1 VNYKFGNPQKRY
13 SLQSA
18 AMKGLF
24 RRYVITIVGLVS
36 VSVLTVG
43 SILAFYHYSQ
53 DRQRAHEVQIAQARA
68 ASASIDAYLRDI
80 EGVLRSLS
88 DRLAEGAT
96 AGRDAQARDFRD
108 ALKFEPAIL
117 NIRSLDSDLLETNFV
132 SRLDADRIESHNP
145 QAKIGQL
152 LQHCSAPFCYGLTFI
167 RDQTEPFV
175 TVAVNGKRRGESLAA
190 EISVRFIDDV
200 LARLS
205 IGKSGRAYIVDLQ
218 GHLLAHPDLRTL
230 LRNTDVSQLPQ
241 VRAVRGALAQGHLEL
256 PSVWGE
262 SPDGGAVFSSATR
275 MVGPDWLLYIEQPA
289 AEVLR
294 TVETTIGVTIFVLGI
309 GIAAASLASL
319 LLAQR
324 LAKPI
329 LLLRDGAQR
338 LGSGDLLA
346 KIEIQSR
353 DEIQS
358 VATAFNDM
366 ADSLRTLYESLE
378 SKVLERTRD
387 LAQAN
392 DQITSQAREL
402 SLLNAK
408 LGVQLEELN
417 VKREAADRASAA
429 KTRFVAT
436 ASHDLRQPMH
446 AVGLLVGILA
456 ERQMS
461 PDISSLLNKIQLSV
475 SSLES
480 LFETLLDISRLDAG
494 IVTPHL
500 SCVSLDSLLESVE
513 LTHSQAATD
522 EGLTLRVHRPR
533 TLVHTDSALLL
544 SMLGNLVSNAIRYTE
559 RGHIDVHCRKRQGF
573 VTVFVCD
580 TGIGIP
586 AQELELIF
594 EEFYQLSDTRRARG
608 QGLGL
613 GLAIVRKT
621 AELLGYGLSARSSM
635 SVGSVFGIRLPIA
648 SADQFRLMAPVPVY
662 TQDSVL
668 TGAFIVVVDDDQE
681 SRFATEAIFKSWRCH
696 VISGDCG
703 AAVQQALS
711 QHLRQPDLIVAD
723 YWLGNGE
730 TGLGIIQDLRR
741 DAEMRTPAII
751 LTADHDVAGALL
763 EKAHDIVVIQKP
775 ASAQRIR
782 RVVMD
787 LMPQMANA
795 ERQSVSSE

>member
-1 VNYKFGNPQKRY
+1 MYRV
-13 SLQSA
+13 QSA

-24 RRYVITIVGLVS
+24 RRYVATIVGLVS

-53 DRQRAHEVQIAQARA
+53 DQQRAHEVQIAEARA

-88 DRLAEGAT
+88 NRLAEGAA

-117 NIRSLDSDLLETNFV
+117 NIRSLDSGLLETNFV
-132 SRLDADRIESHNP
+132 SRLAADRIESRNP
-145 QAKIGQL
+145 QPEIEKL
-152 LQHCSAPFCYGLTFI
+152 LRRCSTLFCYGPTFI

-175 TVAVNGKRRGESLAA
+175 IVAVRGSPGGESLAA
-190 EISVRFIDDV
+190 EISVRFIDDI

-205 IGKSGRAYIVDLQ
+205 IGKSARAYIVDLN

-230 LRNTDVSQLPQ
+230 LRNTDVSSLPQ
-241 VRAVRGALAQGHLEL
+241 VRAVRNALSRGLPEL
-256 PSVWGE
+256 PSVWGK

-275 MVGPDWLLYIEQPA
+275 IFGPDWLLYVEQPS

-294 TVETTIGVTIFVLGI
+294 TVKTTIGVTMVVLGI
-309 GIAAASLASL
+309 GIAAAGLASL

-329 LLLRDGAQR
+329 LQLRDGAQR
-338 LGSGDLLA
+338 LGSGDLSA
-346 KIEIQSR
+346 KIEIHSR

-358 VATAFNDM
+358 VAAAFNGM

-392 DQITSQAREL
+392 DRITTQAQEL
-402 SLLNAK
+402 SALNGK
-408 LGVQLEELN
+408 LEAQLDELKI
-417 VKREAADRASAA
+417 KREAADRANAA

-456 ERQMS
+456 ERQIS

-475 SSLES
+475 SALES

-500 SCVSLDSLLESVE
+500 TCVSLDFLLESIE
-513 LTHSQAATD
+513 LSHSQAATD
-522 EGLTLRVHRPR
+522 KGLTLRVHRSR

-544 SMLGNLVSNAIRYTE
+544 SMLGNLVSNAIRYSE
-559 RGHIDVHCRKRQGF
+559 RGRIDVYCRKHRGF
-573 VTVFVCD
+573 VTVHVCD

-586 AQELELIF
+586 TEELAPIF
-594 EEFYQLSDTRRARG
+594 EEFYQLNDTRRARG

-613 GLAIVRKT
+613 GLAIVRRT
-621 AELLGYGLSARSSM
+621 AELLGYGLSAKSSM

-648 SADQFRLMAPVPVY
+648 TTEQFRLMAPVTVCA
-662 TQDSVL
+662 QDSVL

-696 VISGDCG
+696 VISGESG
-703 AAVQQALS
+703 AAVRHELS

-730 TGLGIIQDLRR
+730 TGLAIIQDLRR
-741 DAEMRTPAII
+741 DAEMRIPAII
-751 LTADHDVAGALL
+751 LTADQAVASTLL
-763 EKAHDIVVIQKP
+763 ARAHDIVVLQKP
-775 ASAQRIR
+775 ANAQRIR

-787 LMPQMANA
+787 LIPQTANI
-795 ERQSVSSE
+795 ERQAVSSEFARG

>member
-1 VNYKFGNPQKRY
+1 MYRV
-13 SLQSA
+13 QSA

-24 RRYVITIVGLVS
+24 RRYVATIVGLVS

-53 DRQRAHEVQIAQARA
+53 DQQRAHEVQIAEARA

-88 DRLAEGAT
+88 NRLAEGAA

-117 NIRSLDSDLLETNFV
+117 NIRSLDSGLLETNFV
-132 SRLDADRIESHNP
+132 SRLAADRIESRNP
-145 QAKIGQL
+145 QPEIEKL
-152 LQHCSAPFCYGLTFI
+152 LRRCSTLFCYGPTFI

-175 TVAVNGKRRGESLAA
+175 IVAVRGSPGGESLAA
-190 EISVRFIDDV
+190 EISVRFIDDI

-205 IGKSGRAYIVDLQ
+205 IGKSARAYIVDLN

-230 LRNTDVSQLPQ
+230 LRNTDVSSLPQ
-241 VRAVRGALAQGHLEL
+241 VRAVRNALSRGLPEL
-256 PSVWGE
+256 PSVWGK

-275 MVGPDWLLYIEQPA
+275 IFGPDWLLYVEQPS

-294 TVETTIGVTIFVLGI
+294 TVKTTIGVTMVVLGI
-309 GIAAASLASL
+309 GIAAAGLASL

-329 LLLRDGAQR
+329 LQLRDGAQR
-338 LGSGDLLA
+338 LGSGDLSA
-346 KIEIQSR
+346 KIEIHSR

-358 VATAFNDM
+358 VAAAFNGM

-392 DQITSQAREL
+392 DRITTQAQEL
-402 SLLNAK
+402 SALNGK
-408 LGVQLEELN
+408 LEAQLDELKI
-417 VKREAADRASAA
+417 KREAADRANAA

-456 ERQMS
+456 ERQIS

-475 SSLES
+475 SALES

-500 SCVSLDSLLESVE
+500 TCVSLDFLLESIE
-513 LTHSQAATD
+513 LSHSQAATD
-522 EGLTLRVHRPR
+522 KGLTLRVHRSR

-544 SMLGNLVSNAIRYTE
+544 SMLGNLVSNAIRYSE
-559 RGHIDVHCRKRQGF
+559 RGRIDVYCRKHRGF
-573 VTVFVCD
+573 VTVHVCD

-586 AQELELIF
+586 TEELAPIF
-594 EEFYQLSDTRRARG
+594 EEFYQLNDTRRARG

-613 GLAIVRKT
+613 GLAIVRRT
-621 AELLGYGLSARSSM
+621 AELLGYGLSAKSSM

-648 SADQFRLMAPVPVY
+648 TTEQFRLMAPVTVCA
-662 TQDSVL
+662 QDSVL

-696 VISGDCG
+696 VISGESG
-703 AAVQQALS
+703 AAVRHELS

-730 TGLGIIQDLRR
+730 TGLAIIQDLRR
-741 DAEMRTPAII
+741 DAEMRIPAII
-751 LTADHDVAGALL
+751 LTADQAVASTLL
-763 EKAHDIVVIQKP
+763 ARAHDIVVLQDV
-775 ASAQRIR
+775 AC
-782 RVVMD
+782 
-787 LMPQMANA
+787 
-795 ERQSVSSE
+795 

>member
-1 VNYKFGNPQKRY
+1 
-13 SLQSA
+13 
-18 AMKGLF
+18 MKGLF
-24 RRYVITIVGLVS
+24 RRYVATIAGLVS

-43 SILAFYHYSQ
+43 SILALYHYSQ
-53 DRQRAHEVQIAQARA
+53 DQQRAHEVQTAEARA

-80 EGVLRSLS
+80 EAVLRSLS
-88 DRLAEGAT
+88 SRLSEGAT
-96 AGRDAQARDFRD
+96 AGREAQARDFRD

-117 NIRSLDSDLLETNFV
+117 NIRSLDSNFLETNFV
-132 SRLDADRIESHNP
+132 SRVDADRIASHTF
-145 QAKIGQL
+145 QSGIRQL
-152 LQHCSAPFCYGLTFI
+152 LEHCTTGFCYGPTFI

-175 TVAVNGKRRGESLAA
+175 TVAVSGEQQHGEYLAA

-205 IGKSGRAYIVDLQ
+205 IGKSGRAYVVDLQ
-218 GHLLAHPDLRTL
+218 GHMLAHPDLRTL
-230 LRNTDVSQLPQ
+230 LRNSDVSRLPQ
-241 VRAVRGALAQGHLEL
+241 VRAVRTALAQGRPEL

-275 MVGPDWLLYIEQPA
+275 IVGPDWLLYIEQPA

-294 TVETTIGVTIFVLGI
+294 TVETTIGVTMLVLALGI
-309 GIAAASLASL
+309 VAAFLASL
-319 LLAQR
+319 LLARR

-338 LGSGDLLA
+338 LGSGDLSA
-346 KIEIQSR
+346 KIEIDSR

-358 VATAFNDM
+358 VATAFNGM
-366 ADSLRTLYESLE
+366 ADSLRTLYASLE
-378 SKVLERTRD
+378 SKVLARTRD

-392 DQITSQAREL
+392 EQITTQAREL
-402 SLLNAK
+402 SVLNGK

-429 KTRFVAT
+429 KTRFVAA

-456 ERQMS
+456 ERQIS
-461 PDISSLLNKIQLSV
+461 PEISSLLSKIQHSV
-475 SSLES
+475 SALEN

-494 IVTPHL
+494 IVTPQL
-500 SCVSLDSLLESVE
+500 ICVSLDSLLQSVE
-513 LTHSQAATD
+513 LAHWQAAAD
-522 EGLTLRVHRPR
+522 KGLTLRVHRPR

-559 RGHIDVHCRKRQGF
+559 RGHIDVFCRKSEQF
-573 VTVFVCD
+573 VTVYVCD

-586 AQELELIF
+586 AAELEFIF
-594 EEFYQLSDTRRARG
+594 EEFYQLSDTNRARG

-613 GLAIVRKT
+613 GLAIVRRT

-635 SVGSVFGIRLPIA
+635 SAGSVFGIRLPIA
-648 SADQFRLMAPVPVY
+648 TADQFRQMLPVSVGA
-662 TQDSVL
+662 QDSL
-668 TGAFIVVVDDDQE
+668 LSGAFIVVVDDDQE
-681 SRFATEAIFKSWRCH
+681 SCFATEAIFKSWRCH
-696 VISGDCG
+696 VIAGSCG
-703 AAVQQALS
+703 AEVRHELS

-723 YWLGNGE
+723 YWLRNGE
-730 TGLGIIQDLRR
+730 TGLEIIQDLRS
-741 DAEMRTPAII
+741 DAEMPIPAII
-751 LTADHDVAGALL
+751 LTADHDVARAVVAQ
-763 EKAHDIVVIQKP
+763 AHDIVFLQKP
-775 ASAQRIR
+775 ANAQRIR

-787 LMPQMANA
+787 LIPQLANVEPQA
-795 ERQSVSSE
+795 VSSE

>member
-1 VNYKFGNPQKRY
+1 
-13 SLQSA
+13 
-18 AMKGLF
+18 MKGLF
-24 RRYVITIVGLVS
+24 RRYVATIAGLVS

-53 DRQRAHEVQIAQARA
+53 DQQRAHEVQIAQARA

-80 EGVLRSLS
+80 EGVLHSLS
-88 DRLAEGAT
+88 SRSAEGAA

-132 SRLDADRIESHNP
+132 SRLDADRIESRKP
-145 QAKIGQL
+145 QPEIAQL
-152 LQHCSAPFCYGLTFI
+152 LQHCSAPFCYGPTFI

-175 TVAVNGKRRGESLAA
+175 TLAVKSNAGGESLAA

-205 IGKSGRAYIVDLQ
+205 IGKSGRGYVVDLQ

-230 LRNTDVSQLPQ
+230 LRNADVSRLPQ
-241 VRAVRGALAQGHLEL
+241 VRAVRSALTQGLPEL

-275 MVGPDWLLYIEQPA
+275 IVGPDWLLYIEQPA

-294 TVETTIGVTIFVLGI
+294 TVETTIGVTMFVLGI

-338 LGSGDLLA
+338 LGSGDLSA
-346 KIEIQSR
+346 KIQIQSR
-353 DEIQS
+353 DEIES
-358 VATAFNDM
+358 VATAFNGM

-392 DQITSQAREL
+392 DRITTQAREL
-402 SLLNAK
+402 SVLNVK
-408 LGVQLEELN
+408 LGDQLEELKA
-417 VKREAADRASAA
+417 KREAADRASAA

-456 ERQMS
+456 ERQIS

-475 SSLES
+475 SALEN

-494 IVTPHL
+494 IVTPHFT
-500 SCVSLDSLLESVE
+500 CASLDSLLESVE
-513 LTHSQAATD
+513 LTHWQSASD
-522 EGLTLRVHRPR
+522 KGLTFRVHRPR

-559 RGHIDVHCRKRQGF
+559 RGHIDVYCRKHQRF
-573 VTVFVCD
+573 VTVYVCD

-586 AQELELIF
+586 AEELELIF
-594 EEFYQLSDTRRARG
+594 EEFYQLSDIRRARG

-613 GLAIVRKT
+613 GLAIVRRT
-621 AELLGYGLSARSSM
+621 AELLGYCPHGPR
-635 SVGSVFGIRLPIA
+635 
-648 SADQFRLMAPVPVY
+648 
-662 TQDSVL
+662 
-668 TGAFIVVVDDDQE
+668 
-681 SRFATEAIFKSWRCH
+681 
-696 VISGDCG
+696 
-703 AAVQQALS
+703 
-711 QHLRQPDLIVAD
+711 
-723 YWLGNGE
+723 
-730 TGLGIIQDLRR
+730 
-741 DAEMRTPAII
+741 
-751 LTADHDVAGALL
+751 
-763 EKAHDIVVIQKP
+763 
-775 ASAQRIR
+775 
-782 RVVMD
+782 
-787 LMPQMANA
+787 
-795 ERQSVSSE
+795 